1 MNTTLGIIALAGL
14 TFLFLSIQLVPEF
27 HDALDRLARV
37 IAYVLLVPFVIL
49 KAFFVDYDPTDYNN
63 NAY

>member
-1 MNTTLGIIALAGL
+1 MNTTLGIIALAGMM
-14 TFLFLSIQLVPEF
+14 FLYIATQLVPEF
-27 HDALDRLARV
+27 HDAIDRLARV
-37 IAYVLLVPFVIL
+37 MAYVLLVPFVIA